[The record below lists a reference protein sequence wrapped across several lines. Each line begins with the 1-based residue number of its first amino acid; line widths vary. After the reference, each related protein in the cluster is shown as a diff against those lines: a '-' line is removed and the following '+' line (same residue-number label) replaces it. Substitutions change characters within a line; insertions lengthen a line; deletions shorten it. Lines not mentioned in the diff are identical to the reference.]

1 MARRSFVLA
10 RSSCFSL
17 ALAGALVCFAGAL
30 ACKSSEK
37 APAAEVAPLRAE
49 PVRFQFALP
58 SEYVQLELRGEGS
71 ETLRVPADA
80 RLEPVGGGFSIE
92 AGSEFAL
99 ELRLPAPPATELP
112 GTIAGAQRVVQEPD
126 LVVFESGGAYWFVV
140 SRELVPEWDE
150 TDRRRVA
157 CASAGALAAGASA
170 GKPRLFSRPAIEHM
184 VATCRSLDLPRLE

>member
-1 MARRSFVLA
+1 MRPRSSAFVRSF
-10 RSSCFSL
+10 CSL
-17 ALAGALVCFAGAL
+17 PACGFALLSLLLGL

-37 APAAEVAPLRAE
+37 AAAEGAQLAAE
-49 PVRFQFALP
+49 PVRFRFELP
-58 SEYVQLELRGEGS
+58 AEYVQRELRGEGS

-80 RLEPVGGGFSIE
+80 RLQAVEGGFSIE

-112 GTIAGAQRVVQEPD
+112 GTLAGAQRVVQEPD
-126 LVVFESGGAYWFVV
+126 LAVFESGGGYWFLVL
-140 SRELVPEWDE
+140 RELVPEWDE
-150 TDRRRVA
+150 TDRRRVV
-157 CASAGALAAGASA
+157 CGSAGALAGAASG